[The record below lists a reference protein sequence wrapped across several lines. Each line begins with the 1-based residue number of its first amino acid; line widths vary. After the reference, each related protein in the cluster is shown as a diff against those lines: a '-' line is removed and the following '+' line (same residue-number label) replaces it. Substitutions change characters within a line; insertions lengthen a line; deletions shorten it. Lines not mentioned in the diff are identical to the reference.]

1 VTTSRPIG
9 PYQRRQLAV
18 RPWDPAIHEAA
29 ARVVALIQAKRPDL
43 VVHHTG
49 STAVPGLPGKGVLDL
64 GIHAEPDDIPGITR
78 ALYELGFG
86 PQTGADPWP
95 PTRPMLIGSVDVEGA
110 VFNIHCHVIP
120 DRAEFEADLAFR
132 DALRADPDLMDDYAR
147 LKTSIIAA
155 GPAGSLDYTNRKAAW
170 ISDVLRR
177 IGVGRPVIEPP
188 ATIGILGGGQ
198 LGRMLGQAA
207 VAMGYR
213 VAVLDPDRSCPAS
226 VVADLVVVG
235 GYGDIDAALRLAE
248 RCSVITYELEHID
261 ASVVTSVESL
271 RSVRPGPYPLRITQ
285 DRLAERA
292 FIEHSGFAV
301 APWREIRTVDDLRVA
316 AADDK
321 LGLPLRVKATTGG
334 YDGRSQIRVGTP
346 EDVETALDRLGV
358 APGTPVLAESEV
370 AFEAE
375 LSVVV
380 ARGTDGQIAAF
391 PVARNR
397 HDEGILVESVA
408 PAPVSETVAAAGTAI
423 GERLATA
430 MGLVGTL
437 TVELFLLRDGSLV
450 VNELAPRVHNSGH
463 WTIEGAATSQF
474 EQHIRAICGLPLGS
488 TDVLAP
494 TAVVNVLGEGRRRPA
509 RLTGVFAALSDP
521 DVHLHVY
528 DKRDVFERR
537 KMGHLTALGTDV
549 DNALE
554 HARNARASL
563 AWADEPD
570 GGDGD
575 RDKEGDAR

>member
-18 RPWDPAIHEAA
+18 RPWDPAIEEAA
-29 ARVVALIQAKRPDL
+29 ARVIALIQAKRPEL

-64 GIHAEPDDIPGITR
+64 GIHAQPDQIPGITR
-78 ALYELGFG
+78 DLYELGFG
-86 PQTGADPWP
+86 PQDGADAWP
-95 PTRPMLIGSVDVEGA
+95 PTRPMLIGSVEVDGG

-120 DRAEFEADLAFR
+120 DRAEFEAALAFR
-132 DALRADPDLMDDYAR
+132 DALRADPDLRDEYAR
-147 LKTSIIAA
+147 LKTSIMSA
-155 GPAGSLDYTNRKAAW
+155 GPAGSLEYTHLKATW
-170 ISDVLRR
+170 ITDLLRR
-177 IGVGRPVIEPP
+177 LGVGRPAIEPP

-213 VAVLDPDRSCPAS
+213 VAVLDPDPSCPAS

-235 GYGDIDAALRLAE
+235 GYGDVDAALRLAE

-261 ASVVTSVESL
+261 ASVVTSVESV
-271 RSVRPGPYPLRITQ
+271 RPVRPGPYPLRITQ

-292 FIEHSGFAV
+292 FVERSGFAV
-301 APWREIRTVDDLRVA
+301 APWREVRTIDDLRA
-316 AADDK
+316 AASADALD
-321 LGLPLRVKATTGG
+321 LPLRVKATTGG

-346 EDVETALDRLGV
+346 EDVETALERLGI

-375 LSVVV
+375 LSIVV
-380 ARGTDGQIAAF
+380 ARGTDGRIATF

-408 PAPVSETVAAAGTAI
+408 PAPVSETVAAAATAI

-437 TVELFLLRDGSLV
+437 TVELFLLGDGSLV

-474 EQHIRAICGLPLGS
+474 EQHVRAICGLPLGS
-488 TDVLAP
+488 TRVLAP
-494 TAVVNVLGEGRRRPA
+494 TAVVNVLGQGGRRPA
-509 RLTGVFAALSDP
+509 ELTGLFDALADP
-521 DVHLHVY
+521 DVHLHLY
-528 DKRDVFERR
+528 DKREVFERR

-549 DNALE
+549 DEALE
-554 HARNARASL
+554 RARNALASL
-563 AWADEPD
+563 AWADD
-570 GGDGD
+570 AGDGD
-575 RDKEGDAR
+575 GDGEKEGDVR